1 MTQPALPDHDAIEDI
16 AMENSAARVV
26 TRYFEEAWNQGRV
39 DALDELLTRDY
50 INHSPSVPNPAPG
63 PSGLK
68 PIIRAMRD
76 GIADLHYEILDMV
89 ATPEKVAVY
98 VRLTGRHTGPL
109 FGLPP
114 TGRAIDVRQM
124 QIERL
129 RDGRICEHW
138 RITDERSLMEQ
149 LGGH

>member
-1 MTQPALPDHDAIEDI
+1 
-16 AMENSAARVV
+16 MENTAARVV

-39 DALDELLTRDY
+39 DVLDELLTCDY
-50 INHSPSVPNPAPG
+50 VNHSPSVPNPAPG

-68 PIIRAMRD
+68 PIIRGMRD
-76 GIADLHYEILDMV
+76 GIGDLHYEILDMV
-89 ATPEKVAVY
+89 ETPEKVAVY
-98 VRLTGRHTGPL
+98 VRLTGRHTGML
-109 FGLPP
+109 FGLAP

-149 LGGH
+149 LGSGL